1 MSLLAAYSRF
11 MVRNPVF
18 SLYAIGVKVIIGQ
31 MIYTEIR
38 DKMRTDGETLA
49 K

>member
-1 MSLLAAYSRF
+1 MLK
-11 MVRNPVF
+11 NPVF
-18 SLYAIGVKVIIGQ
+18 SLYAIGMKVILGH

-38 DKMRTDGETLA
+38 EKMRADGEALA